1 MPVPDD
7 PATANPVMRG
17 LSLLWLSR
25 PDSLMWG
32 VGLAVLNAKL
42 PEPLP
47 ERWRR
52 WLPRVG
58 LVGLVVVVRFDAR
71 GEPVPL
77 RPHGQARAAVP
88 VRARWDPS
96 DISQVGDRIYW
107 INFGHT
113 VTALAFM
120 PAMLAMARHKEW
132 FVNRGLSW
140 GPLRYLGRM
149 SYTVYVWHTLVYFI
163 VLDLLGGNDVLG
175 QKWRAPILAVI
186 TIVACLPD
194 LLRRGA
200 AHAAGEAALRR
211 REGGPGPQHRQDGAR
226 SRWRAPVTAASSAP
240 RRSEGP
246 SEGGSVRRATSSR
259 RGPVTATSAPRGFVS
274 KAPKLGLVGGF
285 DGIRGIG
292 VCMVL
297 VGHALFEYV
306 ESWVTIVDTFFVLS
320 GFLITTLLLQEA
332 RTTGGI
338 SLKKFY
344 TRRGIR
350 LFPSLWLFV
359 GVWLLISTIAT
370 LVGFE
375 PLSLRYVG
383 QDAAAALLYVY
394 HLFFPNGN
402 YVIEPVVQEHRTMWH
417 LWTLSV
423 EEWFYAVIAGT
434 VLVCVRKRWIA
445 QLGLLMGGGLR
456 RRSASPVGT
465 PSPASSRT
473 TTT

>member
-1 MPVPDD
+1 V
-7 PATANPVMRG
+7 
-17 LSLLWLSR
+17 
-25 PDSLMWG
+25 
-32 VGLAVLNAKL
+32 
-42 PEPLP
+42 
-47 ERWRR
+47 
-52 WLPRVG
+52 
-58 LVGLVVVVRFDAR
+58 
-71 GEPVPL
+71 
-77 RPHGQARAAVP
+77 
-88 VRARWDPS
+88 
-96 DISQVGDRIYW
+96 
-107 INFGHT
+107 T
-113 VTALAFM
+113 V
-120 PAMLAMARHKEW
+120 
-132 FVNRGLSW
+132 
-140 GPLRYLGRM
+140 
-149 SYTVYVWHTLVYFI
+149 
-163 VLDLLGGNDVLG
+163 
-175 QKWRAPILAVI
+175 
-186 TIVACLPD
+186 
-194 LLRRGA
+194 
-200 AHAAGEAALRR
+200 
-211 REGGPGPQHRQDGAR
+211 
-226 SRWRAPVTAASSAP
+226 
-240 RRSEGP
+240 
-246 SEGGSVRRATSSR
+246 
-259 RGPVTATSAPRGFVS
+259 TSAPRGFVS
-274 KAPKLGLVGGF
+274 KAPKLGLIGGF

-402 YVIEPVVQEHRTMWH
+402 YIIEPVVQEHRTMWH

-434 VLVCVRKRWIA
+434 VLICVRKRWIA
-445 QLGLLMGGGLR
+445 QLGLLMGVVFAAIGVARWYAFTGFFQDDTDMIAGVRMALLQRPDALMLGVALACANAYLTEERMERWRRPVLVASTVGLVVWFVMLNLSSGLVKKLGGPYFDYLPTGPEEFTR
-456 RRSASPVGT
+456 PQMLDTMYWFRFGHTLGALAFGLILVGLVRYSDWWLSRFWSWHRFQWLGRLSYT
-465 PSPASSRT
+465 LYVWHALPYIILMALLGGADPSPAVQLART
-473 TTT
+473 PILIAAAFAVSMPVYYLVELRVLRMKLRFASEKEVLDLRTGKMVRVDHADEIASADRTLSPDEIGDPGPTDRS